1 MPGFSNEIKMQ
12 CTPEE
17 VMMVRLCA
25 RSVKSLVKIFTLL
38 LGFGIMLG
46 GTAIAASCVDKMN
59 PAWLPPRANIVNPAP
74 ADRQAIMDL
83 IHSYSWALDEKNTAA
98 FAELFISDAQYEACS
113 GGGALQLVKTTS
125 TSDLQGYISDIL
137 SDLGA
142 RQARHFES
150 NTLLHQN
157 KDGSVNGK
165 TTLLVTL
172 QWPDR
177 EVPEPDYTAV
187 MQETFVKDKEG
198 LWRFSKLTLI
208 TDTPGVQARA
218 R

>member
-1 MPGFSNEIKMQ
+1 
-12 CTPEE
+12 
-17 VMMVRLCA
+17 MVRLYA
-25 RSVKSLVKIFTLL
+25 RWMKSTAKMFTLL
-38 LGFGIMLG
+38 LGFGVMLG
-46 GTAIAASCVDKMN
+46 GTAAAASCVDKIN
-59 PAWLPPRANIVNPAP
+59 PNWLPPRANIVNPP
-74 ADRQAIMDL
+74 TADREAIADL
-83 IHSYSWALDEKNTAA
+83 IHSYSWALDDKNTAA
-98 FAELFISDAQYEACS
+98 FAQLFTSDAQYEACS
-113 GGGALQLVKTTS
+113 GGGALQLIRTTM
-125 TSDLQGYISDIL
+125 TSELQGYIADIL

-177 EVPEPDYTAV
+177 ELPELDYTAV